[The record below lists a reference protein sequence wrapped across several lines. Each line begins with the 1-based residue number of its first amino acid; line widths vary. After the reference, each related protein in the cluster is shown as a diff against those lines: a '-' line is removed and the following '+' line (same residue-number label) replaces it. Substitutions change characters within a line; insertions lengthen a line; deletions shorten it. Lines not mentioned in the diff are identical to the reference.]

1 MTTLHKLADDEL
13 VRLYEEGNDDAFD
26 VLLSRYQDKL
36 FSYILFLVRNEDTAN
51 DIFQD
56 TFVRAITSI
65 RTHSYEGKGTFYA
78 WLMCISRN
86 LVMDQNRRI
95 MPNATVPYEFLRAD
109 GEVKVDLLEKSC
121 LNDTTFEDDLF
132 LQESLN
138 LMRIM
143 VDRLPAPQREIILL
157 RYYQDLSFKEIAA
170 MLGISINTAL
180 GRVHYAVRNLRR
192 MACKNELSLV
202 G

>member
-36 FSYILFLVRNEDTAN
+36 FSYIFFLVRNEDTAN

-86 LVMDQNRRI
+86 LVADQNRRV
-95 MPNATVPYEFLRAD
+95 MPNATVSHELFRAD
-109 GEVKVDLLEKSC
+109 GDLKVDLLDKSC
-121 LNDTTFEDDLF
+121 LNDATFEDDLF
-132 LQESLN
+132 LQESLH

-143 VDRLPAPQREIILL
+143 VDRLPVPQREIILL
-157 RYYQDLSFKEIAA
+157 RYYRDLSFKEIAA